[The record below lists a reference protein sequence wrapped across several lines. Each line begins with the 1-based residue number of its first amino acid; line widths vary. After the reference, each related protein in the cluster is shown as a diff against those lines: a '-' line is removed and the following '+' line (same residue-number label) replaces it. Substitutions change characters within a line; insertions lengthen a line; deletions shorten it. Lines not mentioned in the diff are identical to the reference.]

1 MQAAEIAPDSPAVH
15 ANSDNAWPFAVE
27 RYTPTIGAE
36 IRGVDLRDPLDDDT
50 YAALRRA
57 LLKFKVLFFRDQDIS
72 PAQHVAV
79 AKRFGELEIHPAF
92 PHHPEHPEL
101 VILGRN
107 DTKRGRENLY
117 HSDVSWREIPSMGSM
132 LRCVQC
138 PEVGGDTM
146 WINMVAAYE
155 NLPDD
160 VKAKIAGLKAVH
172 DFLPLFGIAVPVD
185 QHATMRAKFPPVE
198 HPVVR
203 VHPET
208 GEKILYVN
216 EAFTTHLSN
225 YGRLTAKEYRV
236 GFDYKL
242 AEMELLQY
250 LFRQAQAPEYQVR
263 LKWRPNTIAFWDNRS
278 CQHYAVQDYF
288 PAPRHMMR
296 ATVIGD
302 RPVAA

>member
-1 MQAAEIAPDSPAVH
+1 MHATETASHPGMTQAHTET
-15 ANSDNAWPFAVE
+15 WPFTVE
-27 RYTPTIGAE
+27 RHTPTIGAE
-36 IRGVDLRDPLDDDT
+36 IGGIDLREPLDDET
-50 YAALRRA
+50 CLALRRA

-79 AKRFGELEIHPAF
+79 ARRFGELEIHPAF
-92 PHHPEHPEL
+92 PHHPDHPEL

-138 PEVGGDTM
+138 PEVGGDTI

-155 NLPDD
+155 NLPED
-160 VKAKIAGLKAVH
+160 VKTRIARLDAVH
-172 DFLPLFGIAVPVD
+172 DFLPLFGIAVPKD
-185 QHATMRAKFPPVE
+185 QHAAMREKFPPVA

-225 YGRLTAKEYRV
+225 YGQTTVEEYRF

-242 AEMELLQY
+242 AEMDLLQY

-263 LKWRPNTIAFWDNRS
+263 LKWKPNTIAFWDNRS

-288 PAPRHMMR
+288 PAPRHMVR

-302 RPVAA
+302 RPIRA